1 MFRGR
6 LKGAKKVAGA
16 GAGAE
21 VGEAGGKGRVPEGF
35 KGEGVAGANDGKEC
49 WTIVGCGVVEAVKL
63 VFCSGTWDNKGALA
77 GAVSIEKSL
86 MVSFFRGRF

>member
-21 VGEAGGKGRVPEGF
+21 VGEAGGKCRVPEGF
-35 KGEGVAGANDGKEC
+35 KGVAGANDGKEW